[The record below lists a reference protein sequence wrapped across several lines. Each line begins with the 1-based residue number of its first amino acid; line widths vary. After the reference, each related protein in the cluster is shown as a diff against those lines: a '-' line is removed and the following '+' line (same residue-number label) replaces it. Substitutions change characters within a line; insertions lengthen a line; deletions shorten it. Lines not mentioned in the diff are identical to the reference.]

1 MSDLFH
7 AAAVLRA
14 TYHRDPGFN
23 LFSVLRTNSDEVY
36 LHSRFLAFLL
46 NPKASHGCG
55 TALLKTLL
63 EVLHIKDFDL
73 ETASVQAE
81 FKDIDI
87 FVRNAKSQAIIIE
100 NKIYHH
106 DEDEQIYRY
115 DQLIKRQG
123 YTFIT
128 NLYLTLDGS
137 EPSEQSTKGLKVDLI
152 SYETDII
159 NWLERCVPLVA
170 RDAGLRESVFQYI
183 ELLKKLTSTDQGGIY
198 MSELKKKV
206 MEGDNLLL
214 VADIEQAY
222 KEALID
228 LQDQIWGRIRMYREA
243 TYPDMPKPEDTANRD
258 AIRNYYS
265 KSRSNR
271 EYGLYFDLG
280 AMTGFVYIEL
290 NHRFY
295 FGYGLP
301 EEAKPSEHKSLR
313 KLSAS
318 IPGSSGKNTEIF
330 WCYPEIN
337 IDLVALPRADLLTLR
352 DPVKQQAIA
361 KDLVDGMYELWVK
374 GREFSL
380 SGR

>member
-81 FKDIDI
+81 FKGIDI

-206 MEGDNLLL
+206 MEGDDLLL

-228 LQDQIWGRIRMYREA
+228 LQDQIWGRIRMYRDA

-265 KSRSNR
+265 KSRGNR

-301 EEAKPSEHKSLR
+301 EEAKPSERKSLR

-318 IPGSSGKNTEIF
+318 MPGSSGKSTEMF

-337 IDLVALPRADLLTLR
+337 IDLVTLPRADLVTLR

>member
-106 DEDEQIYRY
+106 DEDEQMYRY

-265 KSRSNR
+265 KSRGNR

-301 EEAKPSEHKSLR
+301 EEAKPSERKSLR

-318 IPGSSGKNTEIF
+318 IPGSSGKSTEMF

-337 IDLVALPRADLLTLR
+337 IDLVALPRADLVTLR

-380 SGR
+380 NGR

>member
-106 DEDEQIYRY
+106 DEDEQMYRY

-183 ELLKKLTSTDQGGIY
+183 ELLKKLTSTDQGGVY

-265 KSRSNR
+265 KSRGNR

-301 EEAKPSEHKSLR
+301 EEAKPSERKSLR

-318 IPGSSGKNTEIF
+318 IPGSSGKSTEMF

-337 IDLVALPRADLLTLR
+337 IDLVALPRADLVTLR

-380 SGR
+380 NGR

>member
-81 FKDIDI
+81 FKGIDI

-265 KSRSNR
+265 KSRGNR

-301 EEAKPSEHKSLR
+301 EEAKPSERKSLR

-318 IPGSSGKNTEIF
+318 IPGSSGKSTEMF

-337 IDLVALPRADLLTLR
+337 IDLVALPRADLVTLR

-380 SGR
+380 NGR

>member
-265 KSRSNR
+265 KSRGNR

-301 EEAKPSEHKSLR
+301 EEAKPSERKSLC

-318 IPGSSGKNTEIF
+318 IPGSSGKSTEMF

-337 IDLVALPRADLLTLR
+337 IDLVALPRADLVTLR

>member
-14 TYHRDPGFN
+14 IHHRDPGFN

-55 TALLKTLL
+55 SALLKTLL
-63 EVLHIKDFDL
+63 EVLHIEDFDV

-137 EPSEQSTKGLKVDLI
+137 EPSEQSSKGVKVDLI

-206 MEGDNLLL
+206 LEGDNLLL
-214 VADIEQAY
+214 VADIKQAY

-228 LQDQIWGRIRMYREA
+228 LQDQIWVRIRTYREA

-265 KSRSNR
+265 KSRGNR

-301 EEAKPSEHKSLR
+301 EEAKPSERKTLR
-313 KLSAS
+313 KLSDS
-318 IPGSSGKNTEIF
+318 IPGSSGKSTEMF

-337 IDLVALPRADLLTLR
+337 IDLVALPRADLVTLR

-361 KDLVDGMYELWVK
+361 KDLVDGMYELWIK
-374 GREFSL
+374 GREFTL
-380 SGR
+380 NAR

>member
-14 TYHRDPGFN
+14 THHRDPGFN
-23 LFSVLRTNSDEVY
+23 LFSVLRTHSDEVY

-55 TALLKTLL
+55 SSLLKTLL
-63 EVLHIKDFDL
+63 EVLHIEDFDV

-115 DQLIKRQG
+115 DQLIRRQG
-123 YTFIT
+123 YRFIT

-137 EPSEQSTKGLKVDLI
+137 EPSEQSSKGVKVDLI

-206 MEGDNLLL
+206 LEGDNLLL

-228 LQDQIWGRIRMYREA
+228 LQDQIWARIRTYREA

-265 KSRSNR
+265 KSRGNR

-301 EEAKPSEHKSLR
+301 EEAKPSERKTLR
-313 KLSAS
+313 KLSDS
-318 IPGSSGKNTEIF
+318 IPGSSGKSTEMF

-337 IDLVALPRADLLTLR
+337 IDLVALSRADLVTLR
-352 DPVKQQAIA
+352 DPLKQQAIA
-361 KDLVDGMYELWVK
+361 KDLVDGMYELWIK
-374 GREFSL
+374 GREFTL

>member
-14 TYHRDPGFN
+14 IHHRDPGFN

-55 TALLKTLL
+55 SALLKTLL
-63 EVLHIKDFDL
+63 EVLHIEDFDV

-115 DQLIKRQG
+115 DQLIRRQG

-137 EPSEQSTKGLKVDLI
+137 EPSEQSSKGVKVDLI

-170 RDAGLRESVFQYI
+170 RDAGLCESVFQYI

-206 MEGDNLLL
+206 LEGDNLLL
-214 VADIEQAY
+214 VADIKQAY

-228 LQDQIWGRIRMYREA
+228 LQDQIWVRIRTYREA

-265 KSRSNR
+265 KSRGNR

-301 EEAKPSEHKSLR
+301 EEAKPSERKTLR
-313 KLSAS
+313 KLSDS
-318 IPGSSGKNTEIF
+318 IPGSSGKSTEMF

-337 IDLVALPRADLLTLR
+337 IDLVALPRADLVTLR

-361 KDLVDGMYELWVK
+361 KDLVDGMYELWIK
-374 GREFSL
+374 GREFTL
-380 SGR
+380 NAR

>member
-81 FKDIDI
+81 FKGIDI

-228 LQDQIWGRIRMYREA
+228 LQDQIWGRIRMYRDA

-265 KSRSNR
+265 KSRGNR

-301 EEAKPSEHKSLR
+301 EEAKPSERKSLR

-318 IPGSSGKNTEIF
+318 IPGSSGKSTEMF

-337 IDLVALPRADLLTLR
+337 IDLVTLPRADLVTLR